1 MSQSTETDEVE
12 DKLYGLLA
20 EYESPGALIEA
31 AKKVRKAGYTKFDCH
46 SPFPVHGIDPAMG
59 IKPTILP
66 MLTFGAGIAGT
77 ALALLMQTWMNN
89 WAYPWNV
96 GGKPLISL
104 PMQIPIA
111 FEVTVLLAA
120 FATFFGMWGLN
131 KLPQVWHPLF
141 TSDNFMKASCHGFFV
156 AIEAEDPKFDE
167 EATKITLEEA
177 GATEVEAVRYKT
189 SKSLRALPKGVIAF
203 MLISTSL
210 ALVPFAY
217 IYKQRVS
224 KSDQPHYHV
233 NPNMDFQEKNKPQ
246 TASDVF
252 PDGRAGQLPVANT
265 VARGE
270 LKADDHFYRGLTTGR
285 PLVNAGAQPLGAPAA
300 SWATAFPKE
309 FEFTSENMDRGQERY
324 GIYCSPCHGLTGDGT
339 GMVNQR
345 ADKIGATATGWVAPS
360 NITQSSFARQPHGQL
375 FNTITHGIR
384 TMPGYGTQIKEFDR
398 WAIVFYLRALQRSA
412 HSRVDDVPAGEL
424 PAIR

>member
-1 MSQSTETDEVE
+1 MSHDKPTDQVE

-31 AKKVRKAGYTKFDCH
+31 AREVRDAGYTKFDCH

-66 MLTFGAGIAGT
+66 LLTWGAGLTGT
-77 ALALLMQTWMNN
+77 ALAIIMQMYMNN
-89 WAYPWNV
+89 WSYPWNI
-96 GGKPLISL
+96 GGKPLFSL

-111 FEVTVLLAA
+111 FELTVLLAA

-131 KLPQVWHPLF
+131 KLPQLWHPLF
-141 TSDNFMKASCHGFFV
+141 GNDSFVDKASCHGFFV

-167 EATKITLEEA
+167 EGTKETLESA
-177 GATEVEAVRYKT
+177 GAMAVETVRYKT
-189 SKSLRALPKGVIAF
+189 SKKMRALPSGVVAF
-203 MLISTSL
+203 IVISGCM

-217 IYKQRVS
+217 IAKKRAS
-224 KSDQPHYHV
+224 KSDKPHMHLI
-233 NPNMDFQEKNKPQ
+233 PNMDFQTKAKPQ
-246 TASDVF
+246 TASNIF
-252 PDGRAGQLPVANT
+252 EDGRAARLPVEGS

-270 LKADDHFYRGLTTGR
+270 LKEDDHFYRGLVG
-285 PLVNAGAQPLGAPAA
+285 GEWAA
-300 SWATAFPKE
+300 EFPKE
-309 FEFTSENMDRGQERY
+309 ISLSAETMDRGEDRFN
-324 GIYCSPCHGLTGDGT
+324 IYCSPCHGLTGAGT
-339 GMVNQR
+339 GMINQR
-345 ADKIGATATGWVAPS
+345 ADAIGATATGWVAPS
-360 NITQSSFARQPHGQL
+360 NIGQEAFAKQPHGQL

-384 TMPGYGTQIKEFDR
+384 SMPGYGPQIKEADR

-412 HSRVDDVPAGEL
+412 HSTIDDVPAGEK